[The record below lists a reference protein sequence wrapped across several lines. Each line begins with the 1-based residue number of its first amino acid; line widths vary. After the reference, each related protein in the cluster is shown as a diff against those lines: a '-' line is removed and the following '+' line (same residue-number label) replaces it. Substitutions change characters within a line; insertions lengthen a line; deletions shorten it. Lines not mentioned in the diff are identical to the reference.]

1 MSIVAKKAIELV
13 KRPIRIATAPTA
25 QRAYINT
32 FLFFST
38 SIALLCI
45 AALAYPIFY
54 YSYVPK
60 KVVSLPIHLQYNAGL
75 NPYGLASLS
84 HDLMLDTAYDVS
96 VHLTL
101 PRSPPNLDHGNFMV
115 ALVATRSVLDDP
127 AQSWGPMALST
138 PVDPYVDILAAPPD
152 HVVFSSRRPALLPY
166 EDPFVS
172 RASRA
177 LSSSSAGRITL
188 DLPMGELVEFR
199 DQLPLSL
206 LLDVQAGQ
214 SLQVYAARV
223 ELVARLAGVRWLMY
237 NHRIFSFVL
246 CTGLF
251 WSIEM
256 ITMAAAWAI
265 LMFCFSGNSGA
276 ANPHKSQSSGADDGD
291 FKEPPP
297 SAHGNGRERQLA
309 IKREEDDD
317 DERKWSGRDPEGVNT
332 ELVRARRDKRRENN
346 DKNSG
351 GSGDK
356 KLKEESV
363 ERGRQRPLS
372 SISTAV
378 ASSSS
383 LGSPKQSKRQQRG
396 TSGEEVTRD
405 KSAANGGTHEDEDF
419 DEVEYQ
425 DIGRSARGSAGA
437 GTGSNYGQRGDGLVR
452 RRSSSSGTNVQ
463 R

>member
-1 MSIVAKKAIELV
+1 MC
-13 KRPIRIATAPTA
+13 
-25 QRAYINT
+25 
-32 FLFFST
+32 LFGLNS
-38 SIALLCI
+38 
-45 AALAYPIFY
+45 
-54 YSYVPK
+54 
-60 KVVSLPIHLQYNAGL
+60 AGL

-101 PRSPPNLDHGNFMV
+101 PRSPPNLDQGNFMV

-127 AQSWGPMALST
+127 ALSWGPMALST
-138 PVDPYVDILAAPPD
+138 PVDPYVDILAASPD

-177 LSSSSAGRITL
+177 LFLLWHVLVGSSSSSAGRITL

-214 SLQVYAARV
+214 TLQVYAARV
-223 ELVARLAGVRWLMY
+223 ELVARLTGVRWLMY

-251 WSIEM
+251 WSAEM
-256 ITMAAAWAI
+256 ISMAAAWVI
-265 LMFCFSGNSGA
+265 LMLFFSGNSGA
-276 ANPHKSQSSGADDGD
+276 VGPHKSKGSGEDDD
-291 FKEPPP
+291 DPREPPP
-297 SAHGNGRERQLA
+297 PGQHTPAKGFGGNGAVAVASRRLTVRHGNGRERQLA
-309 IKREEDDD
+309 IKRDDENEDDD
-317 DERKWSGRDPEGVNT
+317 DERKWAERDPEGADT
-332 ELVRARRDKRRENN
+332 ELVRARREKRRDNN
-346 DKNSG
+346 DNNSG

-356 KLKEESV
+356 KIKEESV

-372 SISTAV
+372 TISTAV

-383 LGSPKQSKRQQRG
+383 LGSPRQSKRHQRG
-396 TSGEEVTRD
+396 TSKREVARD
-405 KSAANGGTHEDEDF
+405 MGAVNGGAYEDEDF

-425 DIGRSARGSAGA
+425 DIGRSAGA
-437 GTGSNYGQRGDGLVR
+437 GTGSNYGQGGAGLVR
-452 RRSSSSGTNVQ
+452 RRSLSSGSNVQ

>member
-1 MSIVAKKAIELV
+1 MSLVVKKAIDLA
-13 KRPIRIATAPTA
+13 KRPIHIATAPTA

-32 FLFFST
+32 FLFIST
-38 SIALLCI
+38 SVALLCI

-101 PRSPPNLDHGNFMV
+101 PRSPPNLGHGNFMV

-138 PVDPYVDILAAPPD
+138 PIDPYIDILSAPPD

-177 LSSSSAGRITL
+177 LFLIWHVMVGSSSSSAGRITL

-206 LLDVQAGQ
+206 LLDIQAGQ

-223 ELVARLAGVRWLMY
+223 ELVARLTGVRWLMY

-246 CTGLF
+246 CTALF
-251 WSIEM
+251 WSVEM
-256 ITMAAAWAI
+256 ISMAAAWAI
-265 LMFCFSGNSGA
+265 LLFFFSGSGGGDVVGPYSFKG
-276 ANPHKSQSSGADDGD
+276 NGGNGEDDGD
-291 FKEPPP
+291 ANEPPLP
-297 SAHGNGRERQLA
+297 GQDTPGKDFGGNGAVAIRSGKLEVEHANKPA
-309 IKREEDDD
+309 IKREEEDL
-317 DERKWSGRDPEGVNT
+317 S
-332 ELVRARRDKRRENN
+332 RARREKRRENN
-346 DKNSG
+346 DDIGG
-351 GSGDK
+351 GSGDRK
-356 KLKEESV
+356 IKEESV

-383 LGSPKQSKRQQRG
+383 LGSPKQSKRQQHG
-396 TSGEEVTRD
+396 
-405 KSAANGGTHEDEDF
+405 ANGGAREDEDF
-419 DEVEYQ
+419 DEEEYQ
-425 DIGRSARGSAGA
+425 DIGRSAGA
-437 GTGSNYGQRGDGLVR
+437 GTGASYGKGGDGL
-452 RRSSSSGTNVQ
+452 
-463 R
+463 